1 MIMFIVT
8 TAAVNIRMTDITDA
22 TMAVV
27 SSSFSSPSTL
37 GNRSSIGCV
46 DVRLITVVFD
56 GIVVVGNGLSKI
68 YVVVIMMFLFII
80 GIYKVLYAY
89 GVNIQM
95 GNVKLNRPTM
105 ISQDVSCII

>member
-1 MIMFIVT
+1 MRVLMMILIVT
-8 TAAVNIRMTDITDA
+8 TAAVNIRMTDTTDA

-68 YVVVIMMFLFII
+68 YVVVRMIFVLTI
-80 GIYKVLYAY
+80 GI
-89 GVNIQM
+89 
-95 GNVKLNRPTM
+95 
-105 ISQDVSCII
+105 